1 MSNYFHLGC
10 EYLPAYSLD
19 SSAFELLTVD
29 KDSTITGQTITRDLA
44 NGYTMELTGWT
55 HTRKTAKGYL
65 RNKAGDCFATV
76 SGLQPNRV
84 YHYDVYQYAQGDYNS
99 KYIKRI
105 INYR

>member
-19 SSAFELLTVD
+19 SSAFELLSDEKTNV
-29 KDSTITGQTITRDLA
+29 QTSDTFTHDLA

-55 HTRKTAKGYL
+55 HTRDYAKGYL
-65 RNKAGDCFATV
+65 RNKAGNGLATV